1 MITTQLWSLYILR
14 RHLMKNISKLIFCAL
29 LSGLQLSM
37 AQAEEVTLKFNDIT
51 LNANL
56 ELAEDKKIE
65 DGVVLIM
72 HSFLAHN
79 GMEII
84 KASQEAFLENGQNS
98 LAINLSLGV
107 DNRHGNYDCFIPI
120 RFKLS
125 DAFTELDSWINW
137 LSSKGVK
144 KIVLMGHSIS
154 SNQILNYV
162 VKRNNPLV
170 TGLVLLAPNTRGTA
184 SSPARYKE
192 TYGANLSELLE
203 RAKQL
208 IADGKK
214 DQLMK
219 ETDWGF
225 CPKASVS
232 ADAFVAFYQ
241 NQKEFWNAHL
251 YLPQTKVPILI
262 VAASN
267 DEHQPNIDEYVKP
280 YVDGKRIF
288 LTIVEGSGHFFRDL
302 NIEDAVE
309 KAVEFVDN
317 LDTSSS

>member
-1 MITTQLWSLYILR
+1 MKAIINIL
-14 RHLMKNISKLIFCAL
+14 ISALIIFF
-29 LSGLQLSM
+29 SNSSSF
-37 AQAEEVTLKFNDIT
+37 AEEVTLPFNGLT

-56 ELAEDKKIE
+56 EIADDKKIS

-79 GMEII
+79 RMEII

-120 RFKLS
+120 KHKLS
-125 DAFTELDSWINW
+125 DSFAELDAWIDW
-137 LSSKGVK
+137 LSAKDVK

-162 VKRNNPLV
+162 VKRNNPSV

-192 TYGANLSELLE
+192 SYGANLSEVLE
-203 RAKQL
+203 RANKL
-208 IADGKK
+208 IEDGKK

-219 ETDWGF
+219 EIDFGF
-225 CPKASVS
+225 CPKTSVS

-241 NQKEFWNAHL
+241 KEKEFWNAHL
-251 YLPQTKVPILI
+251 YLPQVKVPVLI

-280 YVDGKRIF
+280 YVDDKRIF
-288 LTIVEGSGHFFRDL
+288 LTVVEGADHFFRDL

-309 KAVEFVDN
+309 ETVAFVTN
-317 LDTSSS
+317 LKISSSQ

>member
-1 MITTQLWSLYILR
+1 MNMISKILISIFVFIIS
-14 RHLMKNISKLIFCAL
+14 NISNTNLH
-29 LSGLQLSM
+29 
-37 AQAEEVTLKFNDIT
+37 AEEVTLPFNGIT

-56 ELAEDKKIE
+56 EIADDKKIS

-79 GMEII
+79 RMEII
-84 KASQEAFLENGQNS
+84 KASQEAFLENDQNS
-98 LAINLSLGV
+98 LAINLSLGI
-107 DNRHGNYDCFIPI
+107 DNRHGNYDCFVPI

-125 DAFTELDSWINW
+125 DAFAELDAWISW
-137 LSSKGVK
+137 LSTQGVR

-154 SNQILNYV
+154 SNQLLNYV
-162 VKRNNPLV
+162 VKRNNPSV

-184 SSPARYKE
+184 SSPIRYKE
-192 TYGANLSELLE
+192 SYGADLSEVLE
-203 RAKQL
+203 RANSL

-214 DQLMK
+214 DELMK
-219 ETDWGF
+219 EIDFGF
-225 CPKASVS
+225 CPKTSVS

-241 NQKEFWNAHL
+241 KEKEFWNAHL
-251 YLPQTKVPILI
+251 YLPQVKVPVLI

-267 DEHQPNIDEYVKP
+267 DEHQPNIDKLIKP
-280 YVDGKRIF
+280 YVDDKRVF
-288 LTIVEGSGHFFRDL
+288 LTIIEGSGHFFRDL

-317 LDTSSS
+317 LEATSS

>member
-1 MITTQLWSLYILR
+1 MNTLNKLL
-14 RHLMKNISKLIFCAL
+14 ISVFLFFLSNSSAL
-29 LSGLQLSM
+29 
-37 AQAEEVTLKFNDIT
+37 AEEVTLPFNGLT

-56 ELAEDKKIE
+56 EIAEDNKIA
-65 DGVVLIM
+65 DGIVLIM
-72 HSFLAHN
+72 HSFMAHN
-79 GMEII
+79 RMEVI

-120 RFKLS
+120 RHKLS
-125 DAFTELDSWINW
+125 DAFAELDVWINW
-137 LSSKGVK
+137 LSSKSVK

-154 SNQILNYV
+154 SNQILNYI
-162 VKRNNPLV
+162 VKRKNSAV

-184 SSPARYKE
+184 SSPIRYKE
-192 TYGANLSELLE
+192 SYGADLSEVLK
-203 RAKQL
+203 RANQL

-225 CPKASVS
+225 CPKTSVS

-241 NQKEFWNAHL
+241 RDREFWNAHL
-251 YLPQTKVPILI
+251 YLPQVKVPVLI
-262 VAASN
+262 VAGSN
-267 DEHQPNIDEYVKP
+267 DEHQPNIDKYVEP
-280 YVDGKRIF
+280 YVDSKRIF
-288 LTIVEGSGHFFRDL
+288 LTIVEGSDHFFRDL

-309 KAVEFVDN
+309 NAVEFVDS
-317 LDTSSS
+317 LEATSS

>member
-1 MITTQLWSLYILR
+1 MKITIKLMICTL
-14 RHLMKNISKLIFCAL
+14 FF
-29 LSGLQLSM
+29 GLQLSM
-37 AQAEEVTLKFNDIT
+37 AQAKEVTLPFNGLT

-56 ELAEDKKIE
+56 EIAEDKKIT

-84 KASQEAFLENGQNS
+84 KASQEAFLENEQNS

-120 RFKLS
+120 RHKLS
-125 DAFTELDSWINW
+125 DSFAELDAWISW
-137 LSSKGVK
+137 LSVKGVK

-154 SNQILNYV
+154 SNQILNYI
-162 VKRNNPLV
+162 VKRNNPSV

-192 TYGANLSELLE
+192 TYGAVLSEVLK

-219 ETDWGF
+219 EIDWGF
-225 CPKASVS
+225 CPKTSVS

-241 NQKEFWNAHL
+241 KEKEFWNAHL
-251 YLPQTKVPILI
+251 YLPQVNVPVLI

-288 LTIVEGSGHFFRDL
+288 LTIVEGSGHFF
-302 NIEDAVE
+302 
-309 KAVEFVDN
+309 
-317 LDTSSS
+317 S

>member
-1 MITTQLWSLYILR
+1 MNSEGL
-14 RHLMKNISKLIFCAL
+14 HMKAISKILISIFVFIISNTSL
-29 LSGLQLSM
+29 H
-37 AQAEEVTLKFNDIT
+37 AEEVALPFNGLT

-56 ELAEDKKIE
+56 EIADDKKIS

-79 GMEII
+79 RMEII
-84 KASQEAFLENGQNS
+84 KASQEAFLENDQNS

-120 RFKLS
+120 RHKLS
-125 DAFTELDSWINW
+125 DSFAELDTWINW

-162 VKRNNPLV
+162 AKRNNPSV

-184 SSPARYKE
+184 SSPVRYKE
-192 TYGANLSELLE
+192 SYGASLSDVLE
-203 RAKQL
+203 RANKL

-214 DQLMK
+214 DELMK
-219 ETDWGF
+219 ETDFGF
-225 CPKASVS
+225 CPKTSVS

-241 NQKEFWNAHL
+241 KEREFWNAHL
-251 YLPQTKVPILI
+251 YLPQVKVPVLI

-267 DEHQPNIDEYVKP
+267 DEHQPNIDKQIKP
-280 YVDGKRIF
+280 YVDDKKVF
-288 LTIVEGSGHFFRDL
+288 LTIVEGSDHFFRDL

-309 KAVEFVDN
+309 KAVEFVEN
-317 LDTSSS
+317 LETTSS

>member
-1 MITTQLWSLYILR
+1 MRFIE
-14 RHLMKNISKLIFCAL
+14 KLIISTL
-29 LSGLQLSM
+29 LIIFSITL
-37 AQAEEVTLKFNDIT
+37 ATAKEVTLPFNGLT

-56 ELAEDKKIE
+56 EIAEGREIS

-84 KASQEAFLENGQNS
+84 KASQDAFLENEQNS

-120 RFKLS
+120 RHKLS
-125 DAFTELDSWINW
+125 DSFGELDTWISW
-137 LSSKGVK
+137 LSAQGVK
-144 KIVLMGHSIS
+144 KIILMGHSIS

-162 VKRNNPLV
+162 VKRNNPMV

-184 SSPARYKE
+184 SSPVRYKE
-192 TYGANLSELLE
+192 SYGANLAEVLGRANKLISE
-203 RAKQL
+203 
-208 IADGKK
+208 GKK
-214 DQLMK
+214 DQLMT
-219 ETDWGF
+219 ETDFGF
-225 CPKASVS
+225 CPKTSVS

-241 NQKEFWNAHL
+241 KEKEFWNAHL
-251 YLPQTKVPILI
+251 YLPQVKVPVLI

-267 DEHQPNIDEYVKP
+267 DEHQPNIDKQIKP
-280 YVDGKRIF
+280 YVDDKRIF

-309 KAVEFVDN
+309 IAVEFVDN
-317 LDTSSS
+317 LKTTSL

>member
-1 MITTQLWSLYILR
+1 MKTI
-14 RHLMKNISKLIFCAL
+14 KNILISTFVFIFCI
-29 LSGLQLSM
+29 SITF
-37 AQAEEVTLKFNDIT
+37 AEEVTLPLNGLT

-56 ELAEDKKIE
+56 EIAEGKKMS

-79 GMEII
+79 RMEII
-84 KASQEAFLENGQNS
+84 KASQDAFLENEQNS

-107 DNRHGNYDCFIPI
+107 DNRHGNYDCFVPI

-125 DAFTELDSWINW
+125 DAYGDLDAWISW
-137 LSSKGVK
+137 LSAQGVK

-154 SNQILNYV
+154 ANQILNYV
-162 VKRNNPLV
+162 VKRKNPAI

-184 SSPARYKE
+184 SSPVRYKE
-192 TYGANLSELLE
+192 SYGANLAEVLE
-203 RAKQL
+203 RANKL

-214 DQLMK
+214 DQLMT
-219 ETDWGF
+219 ETDFGF
-225 CPKASVS
+225 CPKTSVS

-241 NQKEFWNAHL
+241 KEPEFWNAHL
-251 YLPQTKVPILI
+251 YLPQLKVPVLI

-267 DEHQPNIDEYVKP
+267 DEHQPNIDKQIKP
-280 YVDGKRIF
+280 YVDNKKVF
-288 LTIVEGSGHFFRDL
+288 LTIVEGSGHFFQDL
-302 NIEDAVE
+302 NIEDAIE

-317 LDTSSS
+317 LKATSS

>member
-1 MITTQLWSLYILR
+1 MKAISNIL
-14 RHLMKNISKLIFCAL
+14 ISAL
-29 LSGLQLSM
+29 FFFSSSSSF
-37 AQAEEVTLKFNDIT
+37 AEEVTLPFNGLT

-56 ELAEDKKIE
+56 EIADDKKLS

-84 KASQEAFLENGQNS
+84 KASQDAFLENEQNS
-98 LAINLSLGV
+98 LAINMSFGV

-125 DAFTELDSWINW
+125 DAFAELDTWINW
-137 LSSKGVK
+137 LSRKGVN

-154 SNQILNYV
+154 SNQILNYMA
-162 VKRNNPLV
+162 KRNNPSV

-192 TYGANLSELLE
+192 TYGAVLSEVLE

-219 ETDWGF
+219 EVDWGF
-225 CPKASVS
+225 CPKTSVS
-232 ADAFVAFYQ
+232 ADAFVAFYKRE
-241 NQKEFWNAHL
+241 KEFWNAHL
-251 YLPQTKVPILI
+251 YLPQVTVPVLI
-262 VAASN
+262 VAASH
-267 DEHQPNIDEYVKP
+267 DEHQPNIDKHIKP
-280 YVDGKRIF
+280 YVDDKRIF
-288 LTIVEGSGHFFRDL
+288 LTIIEGAGHFFRDL

-309 KAVEFVDN
+309 AAVEFVDN
-317 LDTSSS
+317 LDTTSL

>member
-1 MITTQLWSLYILR
+1 MKITIKLMICTL
-14 RHLMKNISKLIFCAL
+14 FF
-29 LSGLQLSM
+29 GLQLSM
-37 AQAEEVTLKFNDIT
+37 AQAKEVTLPFNGLT

-56 ELAEDKKIE
+56 EIAEDKKIT

-84 KASQEAFLENGQNS
+84 KASQEAFLENEQNS

-120 RFKLS
+120 RHKLS
-125 DAFTELDSWINW
+125 DSFAELDAWISW
-137 LSSKGVK
+137 LSVKGVK

-154 SNQILNYV
+154 SNQILNYI
-162 VKRNNPLV
+162 VKRNNPSV

-192 TYGANLSELLE
+192 TYGAVLSEVLK

-219 ETDWGF
+219 EIDWGF
-225 CPKASVS
+225 CPKTSVS

-241 NQKEFWNAHL
+241 KEKEFWNAHL
-251 YLPQTKVPILI
+251 YLPQVNVPVFI

-317 LDTSSS
+317 LETTSL

>member
-1 MITTQLWSLYILR
+1 MKAISNIL
-14 RHLMKNISKLIFCAL
+14 ISAL
-29 LSGLQLSM
+29 FFFISSSSF
-37 AQAEEVTLKFNDIT
+37 AEEVTLPFNNLT

-56 ELAEDKKIE
+56 EIAEGKTIS

-79 GMEII
+79 RMEII
-84 KASQEAFLENGQNS
+84 KASQDAFLENEQNS

-125 DAFTELDSWINW
+125 DAIAELDIWINW
-137 LSSKGVK
+137 LSRKGVE

-154 SNQILNYV
+154 SNQILNYMA
-162 VKRNNPLV
+162 KRNNPSV

-192 TYGANLSELLE
+192 TYGTLLSEVLE
-203 RAKQL
+203 RAKLL

-219 ETDWGF
+219 EVDWGF
-225 CPKASVS
+225 CPKTSVS
-232 ADAFVAFYQ
+232 ADAFVAFYKRK
-241 NQKEFWNAHL
+241 KEFWNAHL
-251 YLPQTKVPILI
+251 YLPQINVPVLI
-262 VAASN
+262 VAASH
-267 DEHQPNIDEYVKP
+267 DEHQPNIDKYMKP
-280 YVDGKRIF
+280 YVDDKRIF
-288 LTIVEGSGHFFRDL
+288 LTIVEGAGHFFRDL

-309 KAVEFVDN
+309 AAVEFVDN
-317 LDTSSS
+317 LETTSS

>member
-1 MITTQLWSLYILR
+1 MKAISIIL
-14 RHLMKNISKLIFCAL
+14 ISALIFIFN
-29 LSGLQLSM
+29 SSSSF
-37 AQAEEVTLKFNDIT
+37 AEEVTLPFNGLT

-56 ELAEDKKIE
+56 EIADDKKMS
-65 DGVVLIM
+65 DGIVLIM

-79 GMEII
+79 RMEII
-84 KASQEAFLENGQNS
+84 KASQEAFLENDQSS

-120 RFKLS
+120 RHKLS
-125 DAFTELDSWINW
+125 GSFAELDTWINW

-162 VKRNNPLV
+162 VKRNNPSV
-170 TGLVLLAPNTRGTA
+170 TGVVLLAPNTRGTA
-184 SSPARYKE
+184 SSPVRYKE
-192 TYGANLSELLE
+192 SYGADLSEVLE
-203 RAKQL
+203 RANKL

-219 ETDWGF
+219 NTDFGF
-225 CPKASVS
+225 CPKTSVS

-241 NQKEFWNAHL
+241 KEREFWNAHL
-251 YLPQTKVPILI
+251 YLPQIKIPVLI

-267 DEHQPNIDEYVKP
+267 DEHQPNIDKQIKP
-280 YVDGKRIF
+280 YVDNKRVF

-302 NIEDAVE
+302 NIEDAIE

-317 LDTSSS
+317 LETTSS

>member
-1 MITTQLWSLYILR
+1 
-14 RHLMKNISKLIFCAL
+14 MKALNKLIVSL
-29 LSGLQLSM
+29 LVGCFSSSSVF
-37 AQAEEVTLKFNDIT
+37 AEEVTLPFNSLT

-56 ELAEDKKIE
+56 EVAEDRKID

-120 RFKLS
+120 RHKLS
-125 DAFTELDSWINW
+125 DAFAELDAWINW
-137 LSSKGVK
+137 LSAKGVK

-154 SNQILNYV
+154 SNQILNYA
-162 VKRNNPLV
+162 VKHNNPSV
-170 TGLVLLAPNTRGTA
+170 TGLVLLAPNTRGSA
-184 SSPARYKE
+184 SSPIRYKE
-192 TYGANLSELLE
+192 SYGADLSVVIK
-203 RAKQL
+203 RANQL
-208 IADGKK
+208 IAEGKK

-219 ETDWGF
+219 DTDYGF

-241 NQKEFWNAHL
+241 KESEFWNAHL
-251 YLPQTKVPILI
+251 YLPQTKVPVLI
-262 VAASN
+262 VAGSN
-267 DEHQPNIDEYVKP
+267 DEHQPNIDKHVKP
-280 YVDGKRIF
+280 YVDNKRVF
-288 LTIVEGSGHFFRDL
+288 LTIVDGSGHFFRDL

-309 KAVEFVDN
+309 IAAEFVGD
-317 LDTSSS
+317 LEATSP

>member
-1 MITTQLWSLYILR
+1 MLNRTNQKDIRSRSVIASLLVLILFSFTIQTVSA
-14 RHLMKNISKLIFCAL
+14 K
-29 LSGLQLSM
+29 
-37 AQAEEVTLKFNDIT
+37 EVTLPLNGLT

-56 ELAEDKKIE
+56 EIADDKKIS

-79 GMEII
+79 RMEII
-84 KASQEAFLENGQNS
+84 KASQEAFLENDQNS

-120 RFKLS
+120 RHKLS
-125 DAFTELDSWINW
+125 DSFAELDTWINW

-162 VKRNNPLV
+162 VKRNNPSV

-184 SSPARYKE
+184 SSPIRYKE
-192 TYGANLSELLE
+192 SYGADLSEVLA
-203 RAKQL
+203 RANTL

-214 DQLMK
+214 NELMK
-219 ETDWGF
+219 EIDFGF
-225 CPKASVS
+225 CPKTSVS

-241 NQKEFWNAHL
+241 KEKEFWNAHL
-251 YLPQTKVPILI
+251 YLPQVKVPVLI

-267 DEHQPNIDEYVKP
+267 DEHQPNIDKLIKP
-280 YVDGKRIF
+280 YVDDKRVF
-288 LTIVEGSGHFFRDL
+288 LTIIEGSGHFFRDL

-317 LDTSSS
+317 LETTSL

>member
-1 MITTQLWSLYILR
+1 MFMNINMQY
-14 RHLMKNISKLIFCAL
+14 KNLHRMFFIAL
-29 LSGLQLSM
+29 LLMLGFYTQTLS
-37 AQAEEVTLKFNDIT
+37 AKEVTLPFNGIT

-56 ELAEDKKIE
+56 EIAEDKSIS

-84 KASQEAFLENGQNS
+84 KASQEAFLENKQNT

-120 RFKLS
+120 RHKLS
-125 DAFTELDSWINW
+125 DAFAELDAWISW
-137 LSSKGVK
+137 LSLKGVK

-154 SNQILNYV
+154 ANQILNYV
-162 VKRNNPLV
+162 VKRNNPSV
-170 TGLVLLAPNTRGTA
+170 TGLVLLAPNTHGTA
-184 SSPARYKE
+184 SSPIRYKE
-192 TYGANLSELLE
+192 SYGADLSEVLV

-208 IADGKK
+208 IEDGKK

-219 ETDWGF
+219 DTDYGF
-225 CPKASVS
+225 CPKTSVS

-241 NQKEFWNAHL
+241 KEKEFWNAHL
-251 YLPQTKVPILI
+251 YLPKTKVPVLI
-262 VAASN
+262 VAGSN
-267 DEHQPNIDEYVKP
+267 DEHQPNIDKHVKP
-280 YVDGKRIF
+280 YVDDKRIF
-288 LTIVEGSGHFFRDL
+288 LTIVEGSDHFFRDL

-309 KAVEFVDN
+309 KSVEFVDS
-317 LDTSSS
+317 LETTSL

>member
-1 MITTQLWSLYILR
+1 MKTISNIL
-14 RHLMKNISKLIFCAL
+14 ISALIFFYSSSL
-29 LSGLQLSM
+29 F
-37 AQAEEVTLKFNDIT
+37 AEEVTLPFNGLN

-56 ELAEDKKIE
+56 EIADDKKIS
-65 DGVVLIM
+65 DGVVLII

-125 DAFTELDSWINW
+125 DAFAELDVWISW
-137 LSSKGVK
+137 LSAKDVK

-154 SNQILNYV
+154 SNQILSYI

-184 SSPARYKE
+184 SSPTRYKE
-192 TYGANLSELLE
+192 SYGANLSDVLE
-203 RAKQL
+203 RANKL

-225 CPKASVS
+225 CPKTSVS
-232 ADAFVAFYQ
+232 AEVFVDFYQ
-241 NQKEFWNAHL
+241 KGKEFWNAHL
-251 YLPQTKVPILI
+251 YLPQVTVPVLI
-262 VAASN
+262 VAASH
-267 DEHQPNIDEYVKP
+267 DEHQPNIDEFVKP
-280 YVDGKRIF
+280 YVDDKQIF
-288 LTIVEGSGHFFRDL
+288 LTVVEGAGHFFLDL

-309 KAVEFVDN
+309 AAVEFVDK
-317 LDTSSS
+317 LDTTSL